1 MPTSIEQALED
12 HKAQVRKMMTLEQD
26 LKATQEREAILKGRI
41 EQLDHELHEAKGRAD
56 HYLRWCSEIIR
67 QMMNI
72 NMFVNNAMREAKV
85 EVEKGNGVGNVDMV
99 AFEKAIADAKDV
111 KNEPVH
117 SKESERRIPNFQGD
131 R

>member
-12 HKAQVRKMMTLEQD
+12 HKAQVRKMLTLEQD

-41 EQLDHELHEAKGRAD
+41 EQLDMDLVEAKARGD
-56 HYLRWCSEIIR
+56 HYIRWCSEIIR

-72 NMFVNNAMREAKV
+72 NMMVNNAMREAKI
-85 EVEKGNGVGNVDMV
+85 EVERGNGKINVNMDQM
-99 AFEKAIADAKDV
+99 EKEMSH
-111 KNEPVH
+111 EPVH